1 MLVPAQAP
9 NNAGQ
14 VSSVHAKEE
23 EVEALADGLTSSIPV
38 VSRVHSQ
45 VCLST

>member
-1 MLVPAQAP
+1 MQYRCH
-9 NNAGQ
+9 
-14 VSSVHAKEE
+14 SVHAKEE
-23 EVEALADGLTSSIPV
+23 EMEALVDGLTSSILI